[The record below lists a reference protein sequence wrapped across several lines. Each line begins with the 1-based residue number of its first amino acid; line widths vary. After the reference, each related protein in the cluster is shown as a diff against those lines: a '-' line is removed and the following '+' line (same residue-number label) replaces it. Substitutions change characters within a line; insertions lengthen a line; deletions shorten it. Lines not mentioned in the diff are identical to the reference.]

1 MRTGGIKI
9 SGDKPVPVC
18 FKQGKDMDKKAKDRT
33 GYHSG
38 SKGAI
43 HIVGIGPGGL
53 EHLTFKARKT
63 FEGCDVIVG
72 YKTYVDLVKN
82 LIRGKEVFSTGM
94 TQEVDRC
101 QKAIELAAQGKKV
114 AVVSSGDAG
123 IYGMAGLIYEL
134 MFNRH
139 TNEEGEKRGKGET
152 EKKISGSP
160 VHRFSDSFIIEVIPG
175 VPAFCAAASLL
186 GAPLMHDFAS
196 ISLSDL
202 LTPWETI
209 KRRLK
214 LAAEGDF
221 VIILYN
227 PKSKART
234 FQLEE
239 AIDMI
244 SSSRGAHTPVGI
256 VKNGTREGEDIKIA
270 TLKELPVHYDFIDMS
285 TILIIGNST
294 TFVSNNKMITPRGY
308 NVRI

>member
-1 MRTGGIKI
+1 
-9 SGDKPVPVC
+9 
-18 FKQGKDMDKKAKDRT
+18 
-33 GYHSG
+33 
-38 SKGAI
+38 
-43 HIVGIGPGGL
+43 
-53 EHLTFKARKT
+53 
-63 FEGCDVIVG
+63 
-72 YKTYVDLVKN
+72 
-82 LIRGKEVFSTGM
+82 
-94 TQEVDRC
+94 
-101 QKAIELAAQGKKV
+101 
-114 AVVSSGDAG
+114 
-123 IYGMAGLIYEL
+123 
-134 MFNRH
+134 
-139 TNEEGEKRGKGET
+139 
-152 EKKISGSP
+152 
-160 VHRFSDSFIIEVIPG
+160 
-175 VPAFCAAASLL
+175 
-186 GAPLMHDFAS
+186 
-196 ISLSDL
+196 SLSDL